1 MSPVKSTDGHQDFFD
16 SIDLHG
22 KPVTAIVS
30 YEDLAKIEAV
40 EDAVATAQL
49 KQAMA
54 ESTGFVTAV
63 ELFANADNR
72 AELKQEV
79 KNAISKSVPLQKAPE
94 ISNPSPSPT
103 LSPSPPPPPPGEQNP
118 PWLQIVL
125 GIIGAI
131 GLIGAAFVG
140 RKK

>member
-16 SIDLHG
+16 SIDRHC
-22 KPVTAIVS
+22 KPVAN
-30 YEDLAKIEAV
+30 YEDLAKIEAI
-40 EDAVATAQL
+40 EDAVTTAQL
-49 KQAMA
+49 KKAMA

-94 ISNPSPSPT
+94 IPNP
-103 LSPSPPPPPPGEQNP
+103 SPSPPPPPPGEQNP

>member
-1 MSPVKSTDGHQDFFD
+1 MSPINPTDGHQDFFD
-16 SIDLHG
+16 SLDRHRHC
-22 KPVTAIVS
+22 KPVAN
-30 YEDLAKIEAV
+30 YEDLAKIEAI

-94 ISNPSPSPT
+94 IPNP
-103 LSPSPPPPPPGEQNP
+103 SPSPPPPPPGEQNP